1 MKKIFTIICLLISS
15 LSYAQITIENA
26 DFPRVNDTMRYS
38 ETTIGI
44 TAAQASKTGV
54 DTVWDFTNLKPV
66 TQDIEKFYAPS
77 ATSYVLQ
84 FGLIN
89 SATYG
94 IKDDAL
100 NALGNLGGLTG
111 IKIENVYGFY
121 KNTNKA
127 NVLMGR
133 GITISGIP
141 LAMNFSP
148 RDTVYKFPLN
158 FGDKD
163 TTYFK
168 GTATIPAVGGLSQQ
182 GRRVTKVDGW
192 GLIKTPYGQFN
203 CIRIRTDISETD
215 SLEIATLKIPIPN
228 NRTIYTWYA
237 KNEHYPILEIT
248 QTTGIAGTLTI
259 RYKDINR
266 PEAFYSSARFNAS
279 RTTATTLDT
288 VNLTNTSTGSPK
300 SYQWTITPNTVS
312 FVGGTSAT
320 TNNPRV
326 IFNTTG
332 VYTIKLKVIYEGGQ
346 DDTTRTNY
354 ITVNP
359 APVVNFSADKTS
371 ASVGENITFTDNS
384 TGTPTTYKWVFTPN
398 TVSFVSGSSSSKNPV
413 VKFNEKGSYSVS
425 LTANYLTTPITVT
438 KSNYINIQNVG
449 VVNSNSISKSISIYP
464 NPAKNNLF
472 IESNYDLS
480 KSFIAVYDILGKKMI
495 LDFENN
501 TNKSNLVQLNVSAYN
516 KGIYFVKITDEFN
529 SNITYKIIVE

>member
-1 MKKIFTIICLLISS
+1 S
-15 LSYAQITIENA
+15 
-26 DFPRVNDTMRYS
+26 
-38 ETTIGI
+38 
-44 TAAQASKTGV
+44 
-54 DTVWDFTNLKPV
+54 
-66 TQDIEKFYAPS
+66 
-77 ATSYVLQ
+77 
-84 FGLIN
+84 
-89 SATYG
+89 
-94 IKDDAL
+94 
-100 NALGNLGGLTG
+100 
-111 IKIENVYGFY
+111 
-121 KNTNKA
+121 A

-133 GITISGIP
+133 GISVSGIP

-203 CIRIRTDISETD
+203 CIRIRTDITETD
-215 SLEIATLKIPIPN
+215 SLIIATLKIPIPN

-266 PEAFYSSARFNAS
+266 PEAFYNAAKFNAS

-288 VNLTNTSTGSPK
+288 VNLTSTSTGSPK

-346 DDTTRTNY
+346 DDTIRTNY
-354 ITVNP
+354 VTINP
-359 APVVNFSADKTS
+359 APVVNFSANKTN
-371 ASVGENITFTDNS
+371 ASVGENVTFTDNS
-384 TGTPTTYKWVFTPN
+384 TGTPTTYKWAFTPN
-398 TVSFVSGSSSSKNPV
+398 TVTFVTGTSSSKNPI

-425 LTANYLTTPITVT
+425 FTANYFTTPIKVT

-449 VVNSNSISKSISIYP
+449 VNNSTNFTKSISIYP

-480 KSFIAVYDILGKKMI
+480 KSVIAIYDVLGKKMN
-495 LDFENN
+495 LDIDNN
-501 TNKSNLVQLNVSAYN
+501 SSKSSVQLNISNYN
-516 KGIYFVKITDEFN
+516 NGIYFVKIMDEFN
-529 SNITYKIIVE
+529 SNATFKIIVE